1 MMSGLDT
8 SEHTAWPGKYN
19 YHSSYHLPPILYF
32 IKSHNNNLLGKH
44 EVLKMGAALM
54 GLVGFLCYNFQAH
67 PHVKSLL
74 GSPLAAQVLWAS

>member
-1 MMSGLDT
+1 MSIQ
-8 SEHTAWPGKYN
+8 PGQAN
-19 YHSSYHLPPILYF
+19 ITTTLSYHLPPILYF